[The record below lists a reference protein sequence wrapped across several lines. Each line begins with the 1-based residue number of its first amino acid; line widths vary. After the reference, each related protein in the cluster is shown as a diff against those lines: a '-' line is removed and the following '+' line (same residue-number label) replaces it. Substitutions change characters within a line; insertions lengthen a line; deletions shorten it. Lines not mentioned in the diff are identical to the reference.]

1 MFIFNKNK
9 DMKNIK
15 AILIL
20 GFIASTTLFESC
32 IKDLDR
38 VPFYEQTSATVYNDA
53 ANYRS
58 LIAKVY
64 AGLAVSGQKGPDGK
78 PDISG
83 IDEGFSTYLRQYY
96 KAQELTTDEAVIG
109 WNDGSIKDYH
119 NMKWTSA
126 NEFIAAMYYRI
137 YYQITLCNEF
147 IRETTDAKLSER
159 GLSGDVNIKAYRAE
173 ARFMRALSYWH
184 ALDMFGNVPFVTD
197 ADPLGAFLPKQTNK
211 TDLFTYIEKELKEIE
226 TLLAEPRANEFGRA
240 DKGAAWT
247 LLAKLYLNAEVYTG
261 TNRATD
267 CVTYCNKVIAAG
279 YALEPKYENLF
290 KIGNDASKEVIFAV
304 RFDGTRTKTWG
315 GMTFLIHAPIGG
327 TMRAADFGVGG
338 GWGGLRTTKELVG
351 LFNNSSN
358 AVDYNDTRAMFYTD
372 GQSLEIDDISEFK
385 QGYAIT
391 KYKNVDVN
399 GKAGSDPEG
408 NFPDTDFPMF
418 RLADV
423 HLMYAEAVLR
433 GGTGGTTA
441 QALTYVNAL
450 RQRAYKTTRTA
461 LTTITL
467 DDMLNERGRELYWEM
482 HRRTDLIRF
491 KKFTAGSYLWQWK
504 GGVKGGAGVAETFNL
519 FPIPNADVVAN
530 PNLKQNTGY

>member
-1 MFIFNKNK
+1 
-9 DMKNIK
+9 MKNSK
-15 AILIL
+15 KILFL
-20 GFIASTTLFESC
+20 GLIAALSIFESC
-32 IKDLDR
+32 VKDLDR
-38 VPFYEQTSATVYNDA
+38 NHPYDLTSVDVYANA
-53 ANYRS
+53 ANYKA
-58 LIAKVY
+58 LLAKVY
-64 AGLAVSGQKGPDGK
+64 AGLAVSGQEGPAGK

-119 NMKWTSA
+119 NMKWSSA

-159 GLSGDVNIKAYRAE
+159 GLSGDNNIKAYRAE
-173 ARFMRALSYWH
+173 VRFMRALSYWH
-184 ALDMFGNVPFVTD
+184 ALDMFGNPPFVTEND
-197 ADPLGAFLPKQTNK
+197 ALGAFLPKQTNRAE
-211 TDLFTYIEKELKEIE
+211 LFAYIEKELKEIE
-226 TLLAEPRANEFGRA
+226 TLLVAPRTNEFGRA
-240 DKGAAWT
+240 DQAAAWT
-247 LLAKLYLNAEVYTG
+247 LLAKLYLNAETYIG
-261 TNRATD
+261 TSRATD
-267 CVTYCNKVIAAG
+267 CITYCNKVIGAG

-290 KIGNDASKEVIFAV
+290 KIGNDASKEMVFAV
-304 RFDGTRTKTWG
+304 RFDGLRTKTWG
-315 GMTFLIHAPIGG
+315 GMTFLVHAPVGG
-327 TMRAADFGVGG
+327 TMKVADFGING
-338 GWGGLRTTKELVG
+338 GWGGLRTTKDFVA
-351 LFNNSSN
+351 LFNKSANTL
-358 AVDYNDTRAMFYTD
+358 DTNDTRAMFYTD

-399 GKAGSDPEG
+399 GVKGSDPEG

-441 QALTYVNAL
+441 QALKYVNDL
-450 RQRAYKTTRTA
+450 RKRAYRTTATPRPD

-467 DDMLNERGRELYWEM
+467 DDILNERGRELYWEM

-491 KKFTAGSYLWQWK
+491 KKFTTATYLWQWK
-504 GGVKGGAGVAETFNL
+504 GGTKSGTSVSDNLNL
-519 FPIPNADVVAN
+519 FPIPAADVIAN
-530 PNLKQNTGY
+530 PNLKQNAGY

>member
-1 MFIFNKNK
+1 MYVFKKLSN
-9 DMKNIK
+9 MKNIK
-15 AILIL
+15 AIIVL
-20 GFIASTTLFESC
+20 GFIAGTALFESC
-32 IKDLDR
+32 VKDLDR

-64 AGLAVSGQKGPDGK
+64 AGLAVSGQQGPAGK

-147 IRETTDAKLSER
+147 IRETTDSKLSER
-159 GLSGDVNIKAYRAE
+159 GLSGDANIKAYRAE

-184 ALDMFGNVPFVTD
+184 ALDMFGSVPFVTD
-197 ADPLGAFLPKQTNK
+197 ADPLGAFLPKQT
-211 TDLFTYIEKELKEIE
+211 TRVDLFAYIEKELKEIE

-279 YALEPKYENLF
+279 YTLEPKYENLF
-290 KIGNDASKEVIFAV
+290 KIGNDASKEMIFAV
-304 RFDGTRTKTWG
+304 RFDGLRTKTWG
-315 GMTFLIHAPIGG
+315 GMTFLVHAPVGG
-327 TMRAADFGVGG
+327 TMRAADFGING

-391 KYKNVDVN
+391 KYKNVDQA

-467 DDMLNERGRELYWEM
+467 DDILNERGRELYWEM

-491 KKFTAGSYLWQWK
+491 KKFTSGSYLWQWK
-504 GGVKGGAGVAETFNL
+504 GGAKGGAGVAETFNL

>member
-1 MFIFNKNK
+1 MKKIIFL
-9 DMKNIK
+9 
-15 AILIL
+15 ALV
-20 GFIASTTLFESC
+20 ATLTVSESC
-32 IKDLDR
+32 VKDLNR
-38 VPFYEQTSATVYNDA
+38 VPTYDISSATVYNDP
-53 ANYRS
+53 ANYRAI
-58 LIAKVY
+58 IAKVY
-64 AGLAVSGQKGPDGK
+64 AGMAVSGQKGPDGK

-119 NMKWTSA
+119 NMKWSSA

-137 YYQITLCNEF
+137 FYQITLCNEF
-147 IRETTDAKLSER
+147 VRETTDAKLSER
-159 GLSGDVNIKAYRAE
+159 GLSGDNNIKAYRAE

-184 ALDMFGNVPFVTD
+184 ALDMFANPPFVVET
-197 ADPLGAFLPKQTNK
+197 DPLGAFLPKQT
-211 TDLFTYIEKELKEIE
+211 TRAELFSYIEKELKEVE
-226 TLLAEPRANEFGRA
+226 TLLPDAKTNEFGRA
-240 DKGAAWT
+240 DKAAAWT
-247 LLAKLYLNAEVYTG
+247 LMAKLYLNAEVYTG

-267 CVTYCNKVIAAG
+267 CITYCNKVIGAG
-279 YALEPKYENLF
+279 YTLEPKYENLF

-315 GMTFLIHAPIGG
+315 GMTFLIHAPVGG
-327 TMRAADFGVGG
+327 SMKASDFGING
-338 GWGGLRTTKELVG
+338 GWGGLRTTKDLVG
-351 LFNNSSN
+351 LFNNAS
-358 AVDYNDTRAMFYTD
+358 AKIDTNDTRAMFYSA
-372 GQSLEIDDISEFK
+372 GQTLEIDDIGDFSN
-385 QGYAIT
+385 GYAIT
-391 KYKNVDVN
+391 KYKNVDQS
-399 GKAGSDPEG
+399 GKAGSDPDG

-433 GGTGGTTA
+433 GGTGGTQA

-461 LTTITL
+461 LATITL
-467 DDMLNERGRELYWEM
+467 DDILNERGRELYWEM

-491 KKFTAGSYLWQWK
+491 KKFTTASYVWQWK
-504 GGVKGGAGVAETFNL
+504 GGVKTGTSVSDNL
-519 FPIPNADVVAN
+519 NVFPIPAADVIAN

>member
-1 MFIFNKNK
+1 MQNSKKIIFF
-9 DMKNIK
+9 
-15 AILIL
+15 ALITAL
-20 GFIASTTLFESC
+20 TVFESC
-32 IKDLDR
+32 VKDLDR
-38 VPFYEQTSATVYNDA
+38 VPFYDITSATVYNDP
-53 ANYRS
+53 ANYRAI
-58 LIAKVY
+58 IAKVY
-64 AGLAVSGQKGPDGK
+64 AGLAVSGQQGPAGK

-119 NMKWTSA
+119 NMKWSSG

-137 YYQITLCNEF
+137 FYQITLCNEF

-159 GLSGDVNIKAYRAE
+159 GLSGDTNIKNYRAE

-184 ALDMFGNVPFVTD
+184 ALDMFANPPFVTD
-197 ADPLGAFLPKQTNK
+197 ADPLGAFLPKQTNRAE
-211 TDLFTYIEKELKEIE
+211 LFTYIEKELKEIE
-226 TLLAEPRANEFGRA
+226 TLLPDPRANEFGRA

-267 CVTYCNKVIAAG
+267 CITYCNKIIAGG
-279 YALEPKYENLF
+279 YTLEPKYENLF

-304 RFDGTRTKTWG
+304 RFDGLRTKTWG
-315 GMTFLIHAPIGG
+315 GMTFLVHAPVGG
-327 TMRAADFGVGG
+327 TMRAADFGING
-338 GWGGLRTTKELVG
+338 GWGGLRTTKDFVA

-372 GQSLEIDDISEFK
+372 GQKLEIDDIGDFTN
-385 QGYAIT
+385 GYAIT
-391 KYKNVDVN
+391 KYKNIDQA

-461 LTTITL
+461 LTAITL
-467 DDMLNERGRELYWEM
+467 SDIMAERARELYWEM

-491 KKFTAGSYLWQWK
+491 KKFTAADYLWQWK
-504 GGVKGGAGVAETFNL
+504 GGTKSGVGVAETFNV
-519 FPIPNADVVAN
+519 FPIPAADVIAN

>member
-1 MFIFNKNK
+1 
-9 DMKNIK
+9 MKNSKKIIFF
-15 AILIL
+15 ALITAL
-20 GFIASTTLFESC
+20 TVFESC
-32 IKDLDR
+32 VKDLDR
-38 VPFYEQTSATVYNDA
+38 VPFYDITSATVYNDP
-53 ANYRS
+53 ANYRAI
-58 LIAKVY
+58 IAKVY
-64 AGLAVSGQKGPDGK
+64 AGLAVSGQQGPAGK
-78 PDISG
+78 ADISG

-119 NMKWTSA
+119 NMKWSSA

-137 YYQITLCNEF
+137 FYQITLCNEF

-159 GLSGDVNIKAYRAE
+159 GLSADANIKAYRAE

-184 ALDMFGNVPFVTD
+184 ALDMFANPPFVTD
-197 ADPLGAFLPKQTNK
+197 ADPLGAFLPKQTNRA
-211 TDLFTYIEKELKEIE
+211 DLFAYIEKELKEIE
-226 TLLAEPRANEFGRA
+226 TLLPDPRANEFGRA

-261 TNRATD
+261 TSRATD
-267 CVTYCNKVIAAG
+267 CLTYSNKVIGGG
-279 YALEPKYENLF
+279 YALETKYENLF

-304 RFDGTRTKTWG
+304 RFDGMRTKTWG
-315 GMTFLIHAPIGG
+315 GMTFLVHAPVGG
-327 TMRAADFGVGG
+327 TMRAADFGING
-338 GWGGLRTTKELVG
+338 GWGGLRTTKDLVG

-358 AVDYNDTRAMFYTD
+358 VVDYNDTRAMFYTD
-372 GQSLEIDDISEFK
+372 GQTLVIDDIGDFTN
-385 QGYAIT
+385 GYAIT
-391 KYKNVDVN
+391 KYKNVDQA

-441 QALTYVNAL
+441 QALAYVNAL

-467 DDMLNERGRELYWEM
+467 DDILNERGRELYWEM

-491 KKFTAGSYLWQWK
+491 KKFTTGAYLWQWK
-504 GGVKGGAGVAETFNL
+504 GGTKNGAAVSDNL
-519 FPIPNADVVAN
+519 NVFPLPAADVIAN

>member
-1 MFIFNKNK
+1 MILKKIKMKNK
-9 DMKNIK
+9 
-15 AILIL
+15 LIL
-20 GFIASTTLFESC
+20 FASIAAMMVFESC
-32 IKDLDR
+32 VKDLNR
-38 VPFYEQTSATVYNDA
+38 VPVYDITSATVYNDP
-53 ANYRS
+53 ANYRAI
-58 LIAKVY
+58 IAKVY
-64 AGLAVSGQKGPDGK
+64 AGMAVSGQKGPDGK

-119 NMKWTSA
+119 NMKWSSA

-137 YYQITLCNEF
+137 FYQITLCNEF

-159 GLSGDVNIKAYRAE
+159 NLSSDNNIKAFRAE
-173 ARFMRALSYWH
+173 ARFMRAMSYWH

-197 ADPLGAFLPKQTNK
+197 ADALGAFLPKQT
-211 TDLFTYIEKELKEIE
+211 TRTELFAYIEKELKEVE
-226 TLLAEPRANEFGRA
+226 TLLPDARTNEFGRA

-247 LLAKLYLNAEVYTG
+247 LMAKLYLNAEVYTG
-261 TNRATD
+261 ASRATD
-267 CVTYCNKVIAAG
+267 CITYCNKVIGAG

-290 KIGNDASKEVIFAV
+290 KIGNDASKEMIFAV

-315 GMTFLIHAPIGG
+315 GMTFLVHAPIGG
-327 TMRAADFGVGG
+327 SMKAADFGVGG
-338 GWGGLRTTKELVG
+338 GWGGLRTTKDLVA
-351 LFNNSSN
+351 LFNNS
-358 AVDYNDTRAMFYTD
+358 AAKTDTNDTRAMFHTP
-372 GQSLEIDDISEFK
+372 GQTLEIDDIGDFTN
-385 QGYAIT
+385 GYAIT
-391 KYKNVDVN
+391 KYKNVDQA
-399 GKAGSDPEG
+399 GKAGSDPDG

-433 GGTGGTTA
+433 GGTGGSTA

-450 RQRAYKTTRTA
+450 RQRAYKGTRTA
-461 LTTITL
+461 LTAIVL
-467 DDMLNERGRELYWEM
+467 DDILAERGRELYWEC

-491 KKFTAGSYLWQWK
+491 KKFTTPTYLWAWK
-504 GGVKGGAGVAETFNL
+504 GGVKTGTSVSDNLNL
-519 FPIPNADVVAN
+519 FPIPAADVIAN